1 MAEKGWI
8 KIDKSLIERWRGT
21 QKLMWWID
29 LLMMETIQSQT
40 LKIGGKEVELSRG
53 QIAASVRSLSSRWLV
68 GERSVRTFIAE
79 LERLQLIERS
89 VVDKVVGIIRLK
101 TDTPTDTPTDT
112 RTDTHNKEGKKEKK
126 EKDINKFISKKKVF
140 SPPEQ
145 KEVEAYFIEVKSS
158 CDEAAKFFDHF
169 TSNGWKVSGRA
180 TMKDWKAAARNWIR
194 NAPKYANRY
203 YHTTSASHQDAK
215 REFAETA
222 MRVTE
227 RFMRGEG

>member
-8 KIDKSLIERWRGT
+8 KVDKGLVERWRGT

-29 LLMMETIQSQT
+29 LLMMATIDEKVVST
-40 LKIGGKEVELSRG
+40 GGKTIKLTKG

-101 TDTPTDTPTDT
+101 NDTPTDTP
-112 RTDTHNKEGKKEKK
+112 TDTHNKEGKKEKKK

-169 TSNGWKVSGRA
+169 TSNGWKVSGRTA
-180 TMKDWKAAARNWIR
+180 MKDWKAAARNWIR